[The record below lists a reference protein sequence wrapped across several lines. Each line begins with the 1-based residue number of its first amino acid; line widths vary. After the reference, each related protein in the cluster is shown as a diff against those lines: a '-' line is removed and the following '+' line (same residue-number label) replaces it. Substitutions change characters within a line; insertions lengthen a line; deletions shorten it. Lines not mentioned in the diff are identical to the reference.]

1 LATNT
6 LGKGWRV
13 KENGSRDGMLKIK
26 KDDEVVVIAG
36 RDKGRRGEV
45 MRVLKDGR
53 LMVAGI
59 NMVKKHKRPNP
70 NAGEQ
75 GGIIAQEAPI
85 QASNVAIW
93 NDEDERADRVGV
105 RVEEDGKKVRF
116 FKSNG
121 KVIEG

>member
-1 LATNT
+1 
-6 LGKGWRV
+6 
-13 KENGSRDGMLKIK
+13 MLKIK

-45 MRVLKDGR
+45 LRVLKDGR

-85 QASNVAIW
+85 QVSNVAIW